1 MSPAPALRAVSA
13 LHPHLAR
20 PPAVPLHEAVERSR
34 RERLGDESYVQGS
47 LALDL
52 VPDEVL
58 FGQQS
63 TPASE
68 LPDPAEW
75 AHRIGL
81 AVAEALVGVRP
92 PTQLVRWTT
101 PEVYAVI
108 QRRATVVARRALA
121 ASAQPSRSRLQA
133 SRTAGAGMAAGSP
146 VPAARPRILVRR
158 VHVCTPTDGVAEAS
172 VVLQDGSR
180 VRAMALRLTGFDGRW
195 RVEALQ
201 VA

>member
-1 MSPAPALRAVSA
+1 MNRSPALRAVSA

-34 RERLGDESYVQGS
+34 NERLGEHAYVQGS

-52 VPDEVL
+52 VPDEAL
-58 FGQQS
+58 FGHQP
-63 TPASE
+63 TPASQ
-68 LPDPAEW
+68 LPDPREW
-75 AHRIGL
+75 AHRLGL
-81 AVAEALVGVRP
+81 AVAEALVGVRQ

-108 QRRATVVARRALA
+108 QRRATVVARRAMVA
-121 ASAQPSRSRLQA
+121 ASHPGTVQ
-133 SRTAGAGMAAGSP
+133 G
-146 VPAARPRILVRR
+146 VARPRILVRR
-158 VHVCTPTDGVAEAS
+158 VHVCTPADGVAEAS
-172 VVLQDGSR
+172 VVLQDGPR